1 MKYKTQRKFILDQ
14 SGENQVFGMFCCCCL
29 SFQFSF
35 WIWFLFFFFI
45 SPYGCLS
52 KPSWVHLHTVRKA
65 KSWTCR
71 QYLLHLSTRVSA
83 QQCRA
88 RGMCCPSSCTHHRP
102 EKSSVTHPDVQVH
115 SQNPKLGHTE
125 GPFPLLF
132 TQTIQ
137 LLTPSF
143 RNSLSY
149 LLHPHLHVDYSPQAP
164 SQTAERKRPAGF
176 SVSIISMSL
185 TKMGQ
190 MPADLKC
197 LFLPMAGGS
206 LVEVEVSVW
215 HPSFWD
221 KRGWLPHEGSHLPEA
236 ELIQRS
242 AYGCFF
248 CIEIHM
254 S

>member
-35 WIWFLFFFFI
+35 WICFFFFFI

-65 KSWTCR
+65 KPWTCR

-88 RGMCCPSSCTHHRP
+88 QGMCCPSSCTHHRP
-102 EKSSVTHPDVQVH
+102 EKSSVTHPDVQVR

-164 SQTAERKRPAGF
+164 SQTAERDLLGF
-176 SVSIISMSL
+176 QFPLSPCRWLKWV
-185 TKMGQ
+185 
-190 MPADLKC
+190 KC
-197 LFLPMAGGS
+197 LLTSNASFSPWQGEAWLRWRCLCGIPASGTEEMAPTWGLSPARSWVNSEISLWVFL
-206 LVEVEVSVW
+206 LHW
-215 HPSFWD
+215 N
-221 KRGWLPHEGSHLPEA
+221 PHELT
-236 ELIQRS
+236 
-242 AYGCFF
+242 
-248 CIEIHM
+248 
-254 S
+254 